1 MFRRFSNAMPI
12 INFCVSS
19 TALYFQVFVL
29 NPWHKQISGE
39 LNNLKKAIETFK

>member
-1 MFRRFSNAMPI
+1 MFRRFSNAIPI

-29 NPWHKQISGE
+29 TPWHKQISGE
-39 LNNLKKAIETFK
+39 LNALKMYIKTNK